1 MRRNLKRWVSMLL
14 MAAMLVTM
22 VPVTASAAGES
33 DTFYR
38 IFHLDV
44 GRKYFTVDQVK
55 VIIDKLDTNNYTHL
69 ELAIGND
76 GLRLLLDDMSVSA
89 NDTTYSSADVT
100 AGVKAGNA
108 AYSHAGEWSQ
118 TEMDEII
125 TYADSKGIEI
135 IPLVN
140 TPGHMDAIVDTM
152 KSVGISNPAYNGSAR
167 TVDVTNAEAVAFTQA
182 LVGKYID
189 YFKTKGCEFFHLGC
203 DEYAND
209 KYTSGA
215 MGFGQLQ
222 TAGQYDEYITYVNQ
236 LAALVKEAEMT
247 PMAFNDGVYFN
258 NVTNQ
263 GTFDSDIVITYW
275 TSGWGSYS
283 VASAATLASKG
294 HKIINTNDAWYYV
307 LGRNTGNTYSLTTA
321 KTGVANTKVTDVPGN
336 NDPTP
341 IGCMMCV
348 WCDTPNESYESN
360 AESIDGLISTLSSSN
375 PTYFVAST
383 DGSDEGTGEE
393 GGNTGGNEGTERKEN
408 RVITINVGS
417 TVTDVIEGVDVSG
430 SYTTGDTTIATVESA
445 VYKQEEGSSVTELG
459 SAVTM
464 NSNGTYEGVIKYDD
478 NYLVMDDKGNIS
490 NTTDIAKATVFTVVR
505 SGESN
510 YNRTYTIY
518 NGTKYLIQSQNTLTS
533 STSSYGWKWN
543 SSDGFY
549 YTVYGWGSLTYY
561 LGNNNGTWQV
571 STENSNKGQ
580 LYSVTKKETEAIDET
595 TITFKG
601 VTLGTTTVEIGNVI
615 YTINVVDRAP
625 DNAMT
630 ASVLTL
636 EYWITNY
643 EVHESASN
651 TSPSSVTINA
661 SDALAEEGVD
671 ITTLAPAEGYSGFDG
686 WVHVYYWQTVRLD
699 SANQQTTDSNDDEVS
714 DGTPLTH
721 IRYHNNAWQY
731 KGKDGVWKY
740 FNADD
745 QLVAYYLQKKDVTP
759 EIETYFKD
767 WGLEPGN
774 ENGSKEQVALTVA
787 VVYPDGTVSPA
798 EGDMYST
805 STLIFNYWT
814 KDTSSSGTS
823 GRNLGVVA
831 PKNNSD
837 YDISKIT
844 VTDGA
849 RTSGLNTSG
858 IWTTG
863 DSITWE
869 KVTNEESGSVWY
881 DETEVWNKNMGT
893 EPMVNGT
900 SDTYMWT
907 AKNTA
912 KLVLIYLE
920 PIHYD
925 TNLIVNWVDDSAN
938 GAQISTMEVAVSSDN
953 EETTFYNGLVQTS
966 ALPTEGIGGSFIL
979 DDAAYIENSSNVK
992 QTFNKDITIIP
1003 NVAAQYTSG
1012 LYKYVGAELSA
1023 DGKIMT
1029 LHYNI
1034 DNSKLALNYI
1044 VDFGLSVNVPLSDLV
1059 LNPNDVS
1066 SVEVTSGSA
1075 VVNEDKS
1082 ITYTP
1087 SSVLSG
1093 PAAVRV
1099 KVNYA
1104 NSSEPFTI
1112 GFTPATTVY
1121 YEETFATFENGTE
1134 NGSAINTTQTKSKD
1148 ASKDHYGYDVAYAD
1162 DNAQASNGTY
1172 VELGEGGKGEFTFT
1186 GTGVDIY
1193 ANSTPST
1200 GKIMIYLYQGET
1212 IKKLYTVDTKM
1223 AAGTTG
1229 ATNEQAVNAFNV
1241 PIVTVKGLTSGT
1253 YTVKMEVVKTK
1264 VTAEDGTTT
1273 KVILP
1278 VNIDGFRVHGTLPL
1292 DSAVYAS
1299 DLEENPEYYQLRDMV
1314 LHVLGVSDVTS
1325 GQYGTLKELATQVYD
1340 ANTGAT
1346 GIITDE
1352 SVTYANA
1359 DTVKDLLDNGPKN
1372 EIYLYNGQTL
1382 TFKVKTERLMQIGL
1396 KALNANTNYTLTL
1409 DGVAVQSGDLK
1420 TSVDMFYELNNA
1432 VNSEK
1437 TFIVAV
1443 TNNGKGILS
1452 VTDLKICD
1460 DPNAAFVALSAED
1473 IENILSPEPEVTY
1486 ADAILNI
1493 ALNDINGNALA
1504 KTALV
1509 ANGIV
1514 GETNIFSAAV
1524 IEEAVATLVPEGY
1537 ELKDATYA
1545 DQEVA
1550 YGEDATVTFT
1560 AEEIVEEELETQTSI
1575 IGAIA
1580 SGIKNFFGKLF
1591 GWL

>member
-1 MRRNLKRWVSMLL
+1 
-14 MAAMLVTM
+14 
-22 VPVTASAAGES
+22 
-33 DTFYR
+33 
-38 IFHLDV
+38 
-44 GRKYFTVDQVK
+44 
-55 VIIDKLDTNNYTHL
+55 
-69 ELAIGND
+69 
-76 GLRLLLDDMSVSA
+76 
-89 NDTTYSSADVT
+89 
-100 AGVKAGNA
+100 
-108 AYSHAGEWSQ
+108 
-118 TEMDEII
+118 
-125 TYADSKGIEI
+125 
-135 IPLVN
+135 
-140 TPGHMDAIVDTM
+140 
-152 KSVGISNPAYNGSAR
+152 
-167 TVDVTNAEAVAFTQA
+167 
-182 LVGKYID
+182 
-189 YFKTKGCEFFHLGC
+189 
-203 DEYAND
+203 
-209 KYTSGA
+209 

-236 LAALVKEAEMT
+236 LATLVKEARMT

-258 NVTNQ
+258 NVTNK

-307 LGRNTGNTYSLTTA
+307 LGRNTGDTYSLTTA
-321 KTGVANTKVTDVPGN
+321 QNGVANTNVTDVPGN

-348 WCDTPNESYESN
+348 WCDTPSASYDNN
-360 AESIDGLISTLSSSN
+360 ATSIDGLISTLSANN
-375 PTYFVAST
+375 PTYFVADIEEPD
-383 DGSDEGTGEE
+383 DGSGDDTGTDTELKEETITVSVGGAQTVVVEGVDYSDKTDKTELDETLATVGVSYESVSG
-393 GGNTGGNEGTERKEN
+393 
-408 RVITINVGS
+408 GS
-417 TVTDVIEGVDVSG
+417 TVNKVTSITSGNSYYIVNSSGKYLAADCSWVDDAAQAVKWTVSNLYGYYGLHYDDLYLAYEKGILSTNAG
-430 SYTTGDTTIATVESA
+430 SWINELWSFNNGSFSDFYNQYT
-445 VYKQEEGSSVTELG
+445 LG
-459 SAVTM
+459 SPAEVT
-464 NSNGTYEGVIKYDD
+464 
-478 NYLVMDDKGNIS
+478 
-490 NTTDIAKATVFTVVR
+490 TTAPVNATKI
-505 SGESN
+505 E
-510 YNRTYTIY
+510 
-518 NGTKYLIQSQNTLTS
+518 
-533 STSSYGWKWN
+533 
-543 SSDGFY
+543 
-549 YTVYGWGSLTYY
+549 
-561 LGNNNGTWQV
+561 
-571 STENSNKGQ
+571 
-580 LYSVTKKETEAIDET
+580 
-595 TITFKG
+595 FKG
-601 VTLGTTTVEIGNVI
+601 ISVGTTYVTVGNTR

-630 ASVLTL
+630 SNTLTL

-643 EVHESASN
+643 PVHEESSQTSSN
-651 TSPSSVTINA
+651 SSPSSVTINSSNA
-661 SDALAEEGVD
+661 SAEEGVD

-699 SANQQTTDSNDDEVS
+699 SANQQTSDPNDDEVS
-714 DGTPLTH
+714 DGIPLTH

-858 IWTTG
+858 IWTTS

-938 GAQISTMEVAVSSDN
+938 GAHISTMEVAVSSDN

-966 ALPTEGIGGSFIL
+966 ALPTEGVGGSFIL

-1023 DGKIMT
+1023 DGKTMT

-1034 DNSKLALNYI
+1034 DDSKLALNYI

-1059 LNPNDVS
+1059 QNPEKVS

-1075 VVNEDKS
+1075 VKNADNS

-1087 SSVLSG
+1087 NAVLSG

-1099 KVNYA
+1099 KVNYT
-1104 NSSEPFTI
+1104 NSSESFTI

-1134 NGSAINTTQTKSKD
+1134 KGTALNSTQTKSAV
-1148 ASKDHYGYDVAYAD
+1148 ASKDHYGYDAAYAD

-1193 ANSTPST
+1193 ANSAPDT

-1241 PIVTVKGLTSGT
+1241 PIVTVKDLTSGT

-1314 LHVLGVSDVTS
+1314 LHALGVSDATS

-1340 ANTGAT
+1340 AAADAT
-1346 GIITDE
+1346 GIITSE
-1352 SVTYANA
+1352 SVSYPESS
-1359 DTVKDLLDNGPKN
+1359 TVKDLLDNGPKN
-1372 EIYLYNGQTL
+1372 EIYLYKGDTL
-1382 TFKVKTERLMQIGL
+1382 TFKVQTERLMQIGL
-1396 KALNANTNYTLTL
+1396 KALNANTNYTLSL
-1409 DGVAVQSGDLK
+1409 DGTTVKSGDLK
-1420 TSVDMFYELNNA
+1420 TSVDMFYELGNTT
-1432 VNSEK
+1432 NSGK

-1443 TNNGKGILS
+1443 TNNGDGILS

-1473 IENILSPEPEVTY
+1473 IENILSPEPEY
-1486 ADAILNI
+1486 ADATLNI
-1493 ALNDINGNALA
+1493 ALNDASGNVLA
-1504 KTALV
+1504 TTALT
-1509 ANGIV
+1509 ANGVV
-1514 GETNIFSAAV
+1514 GETNTFAAAA
-1524 IEEAVATLVPEGY
+1524 IEEAVATFVPEGY

-1545 DQEVA
+1545 DQDVA
-1550 YGEDATVTFT
+1550 YGEEATVTFT
-1560 AEEIVEEELETQTSI
+1560 AEEIVEEEPETQTSI